1 MERLYFLSKSTA
13 AAQRLTTMLRR
24 FAQDEDR
31 LRVLPTRRGLSDELD
46 LPSASYEEL
55 TDARNSRRRGVLVG
69 LITGIGVA
77 LTLGAIN
84 TQLPLSLTTMV
95 IAGGVSGSA
104 LGLVIGTIVGPSE
117 KHPILAAHSEQLRQ
131 GAVMLTLDAGSD
143 RVDEVV
149 AVAKAADREVNIEIR
164 TLTEVSAL
172 A

>member
-1 MERLYFLSKSTA
+1 MERLYLLSQSTA
-13 AAQRLTTMLRR
+13 AARRLADTLRR
-24 FAQDEDR
+24 YKTDEEQ
-31 LRVLPTRRGLSDELD
+31 LRVLPTRRGLGEELD
-46 LPSASYEEL
+46 LPSASFEEF

-77 LTLGAIN
+77 LTLGALN

-95 IAGGVSGSA
+95 IAGGISGSA

-117 KHPILAAHSEQLRQ
+117 KHPILAAHSEQLRR
-131 GAVMLTLDAGSD
+131 GAIMLTLDTDAD

-149 AVAKAADREVNIEIR
+149 SIVKAADREVSVEMR